1 MWLFYTLFSLKL
13 KWSCPSKTLV
23 ATHNLPKEPEYK
35 FEGKKCGTKQM
46 LQDMEKKIN
55 YYLSHRQQKTC
66 EKVHYLPDKWDLSND
81 WEIYQGKSIQLTINK
96 LYNSTIKGTF
106 VFEKFLIIL
115 TPLTEEMYTWNWRA
129 TIKLYVTTQSTITY
143 SVYSTML
150 VYTIAYNLNTN
161 MINNL
166 YNTWIENKKNSKKFH
181 LYLHFPFL

>member
-46 LQDMEKKIN
+46 LQDMEKKFN

-115 TPLTEEMYTWNWRA
+115 TPLTEEMYSWNWRA
-129 TIKLYVTTQSTITY
+129 RIKLCHNS
-143 SVYSTML
+143 
-150 VYTIAYNLNTN
+150 
-161 MINNL
+161 INNNIFRL
-166 YNTWIENKKNSKKFH
+166 FYH
-181 LYLHFPFL
+181 VGLHNCIQFKHKYDQQLIQHMNWK